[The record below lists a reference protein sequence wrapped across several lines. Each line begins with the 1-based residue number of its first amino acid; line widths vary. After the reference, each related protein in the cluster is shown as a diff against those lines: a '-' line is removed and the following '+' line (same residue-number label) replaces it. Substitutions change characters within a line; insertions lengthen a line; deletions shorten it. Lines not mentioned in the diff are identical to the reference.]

1 VGELLPKADAP
12 KVVQIP
18 HARRGPKKQVYSSRI
33 SAQIPVSANGGSSEA
48 GTPLRGTPMKNARFT
63 ERSAG
68 LIKQPFR
75 VTFPLYTVTLTIM
88 SMFIVIFCVSFFV
101 AYFDPNFVA
110 EYRAASPISTV
121 LGFMKGINPF
131 QEEFLEMYGN
141 LYSVL
146 WPGVIYLIAKLFGLA
161 TYDQIRLLM
170 FVLNAV
176 IVMGTAAAAFYIG
189 LRNKLNA
196 LLALAIGF
204 TYVLIN
210 STHLSMGTFSYA
222 SGLSCSFF
230 ALVLVSNRF
239 DRLGLCLALAL
250 ITLAS
255 LFKIYFA
262 LLGIV
267 VLFNCAAFIPL
278 RILSLITFAWA
289 LLTASLFFGLTRFF
303 PFYFDSVYCIHKMD
317 PSWNVTRIMPNIRW
331 FVTHFGFIFAFTLPQ
346 LVQFKHRATGEKR
359 RQSFYA
365 VGSLIAC
372 AFVLII
378 MLPHGGNFGTYLLHL
393 VAPIILAYALSS
405 RKEFSAEFDRR
416 TGQVVALAICL
427 MVFVSPKHWS
437 SPLQYWEQY
446 GVVWRDDLNSNRIVF
461 MNVDDLIQ
469 SNAGREIY
477 VDPMFAKL
485 AVKRNLRYVHNGN
498 REAYVEYLNVRRKG
512 ILKLSP
518 LISWL
523 AAPEVRGPER
533 SGLIA
538 VWEHSDVVI
547 CTYPCPSEGKRFDRY
562 LGKLTTAWHQVY
574 DIAVVRR

>member
-1 VGELLPKADAP
+1 M
-12 KVVQIP
+12 
-18 HARRGPKKQVYSSRI
+18 
-33 SAQIPVSANGGSSEA
+33 PVAANGVSSE
-48 GTPLRGTPMKNARFT
+48 GTSMKNARFA
-63 ERSAG
+63 ERFAG
-68 LIKQPFR
+68 PIKQPFLI
-75 VTFPLYTVTLTIM
+75 TFPIYTVTLTIL
-88 SMFIVIFCVSFFV
+88 SMFIVIFCASFFV

-110 EYRAASPISTV
+110 EYRAAGPISTV

-141 LYSVL
+141 VYSVL
-146 WPGVIYLIAKLFGLA
+146 WPSLIYLIAKLFGLA
-161 TYDQIRLLM
+161 TYDQIKLLM
-170 FVLNAV
+170 FVVNAV

-210 STHLSMGTFSYA
+210 STMLSMGTFSYA

-267 VLFNCAAFIPL
+267 VLFNCAAFISL

-303 PFYFDSVYCIHKMD
+303 PFYFDSVYCLHKMVQTWD
-317 PSWNVTRIMPNIRW
+317 VRQIVPNIRW

-359 RQSFYA
+359 RQAFYA
-365 VGSLIAC
+365 VGSLVVC
-372 AFVLII
+372 AYVLII
-378 MLPHGGNFGTYLLHL
+378 MLAHGGNFGSYLLHL
-393 VAPIILAYALSS
+393 VAPTILAYALSS
-405 RKEFSAEFDRR
+405 QEGLSAEFDRW
-416 TGQVVALAICL
+416 TGQVIALAICL
-427 MVFVSPKHWS
+427 MVFVSPEHWP
-437 SPLQYWEQY
+437 SPLQRWQEY
-446 GVVWRDDLNSNRIVF
+446 GVVWRDDLSSNRVVF

-477 VDPMFAKL
+477 VSPIFAQL
-485 AVKRNLRYVHNGN
+485 AMKGNLRYVDNGN
-498 REAYVEYLNVRRKG
+498 REVYVEYLNARRKG

-533 SGLIA
+533 VGLSA
-538 VWEHSDVVI
+538 MLEHSDLVI
-547 CTYPCPSEGKRFDRY
+547 CDFVCPKKASQPFDRY
-562 LGKLTTAWHQVY
+562 LGKVTTAWTGPFRAFVALLYHNETIKESPPVPS
-574 DIAVVRR
+574 R

>member
-1 VGELLPKADAP
+1 
-12 KVVQIP
+12 
-18 HARRGPKKQVYSSRI
+18 
-33 SAQIPVSANGGSSEA
+33 
-48 GTPLRGTPMKNARFT
+48 MKNASVS

-75 VTFPLYTVTLTIM
+75 ITFPIYTVILTIM
-88 SMFIVIFCVSFFV
+88 SMFIVIFCASFLV
-101 AYFDPNFVA
+101 AYFDPNFVVWA
-110 EYRAASPISTV
+110 VAPISTV

-210 STHLSMGTFSYA
+210 TTHLSMGTFSYS
-222 SGLSCSFF
+222 SGLSCGFF

-239 DRLGLCLALAL
+239 DRFGLCLALAL

-278 RILSLITFAWA
+278 RILSLITCAWA

-303 PFYFDSVYCIHKMD
+303 PFYFDSVYCIHKMFQIWD
-317 PSWNVTRIMPNIRW
+317 VSWIRPNIRW
-331 FVTHFGFIFAFTLPQ
+331 FVSHFGFIFVFTLPQ

-359 RQSFYA
+359 RQAFYA
-365 VGSLIAC
+365 AGSLIVC
-372 AFVLII
+372 AYVLII
-378 MLPHGGNFGTYLLHL
+378 MLSHLGNFGTYLLHL

-405 RKEFSAEFDRR
+405 REEFSPEFDRR
-416 TGQVVALAICL
+416 IGQVVALAICL
-427 MVFVSPKHWS
+427 MVSVGPIHWS
-437 SPLQYWEQY
+437 SPLQRWKQY

-477 VDPMFAKL
+477 VSPVFAQL
-485 AVKRNLRYVHNGN
+485 AVKRSLRYLDNETRG
-498 REAYVEYLNVRRKG
+498 YFTEYLNARRKG

-533 SGLIA
+533 PKSVL
-538 VWEHSDVVI
+538 EHFDVVI
-547 CTYPCPSEGKRFDRY
+547 YTCFVCPSEGSQRFERY
-562 LGKLTTAWHQVY
+562 LGTLTPAWPQSV
-574 DIAVVRR
+574 VVRLYYNESIK

>member
-1 VGELLPKADAP
+1 VE
-12 KVVQIP
+12 
-18 HARRGPKKQVYSSRI
+18 
-33 SAQIPVSANGGSSEA
+33 
-48 GTPLRGTPMKNARFT
+48 NARFT
-63 ERSAG
+63 ERSPG
-68 LIKQPFR
+68 LIKRPFR
-75 VTFPLYTVTLTIM
+75 ITFPLYTVTSTTL
-88 SMFIVIFCVSFFV
+88 SMFIVIFCASFFV
-101 AYFDPNFVA
+101 GYFDPNFVA
-110 EYRAASPISTV
+110 EYRSAAPISTV

-131 QEEFLEMYGN
+131 QEEFLETYGN
-141 LYSVL
+141 VYSVL

-176 IVMGTAAAAFYIG
+176 IVIGTAAAAFYIG

-210 STHLSMGTFSYA
+210 STMLSMGTFSYA

-303 PFYFDSVYCIHKMD
+303 PFYFDSVYCIMKMNQT
-317 PSWNVTRIMPNIRW
+317 WNVGMIVPNIRW

-346 LVQFKHRATGEKR
+346 LVQFKHRATVEKR
-359 RQSFYA
+359 RQAFYA
-365 VGSLIAC
+365 AGSLIVC
-372 AFVLII
+372 AYVLII
-378 MLPHGGNFGTYLLHL
+378 MLPHMGSFGSYLLHL

-405 RKEFSAEFDRR
+405 REGLSAEFDRW

-437 SPLQYWEQY
+437 SPLQRWEDY
-446 GVVWRDDLNSNRIVF
+446 GVVWRDDLSFNRIVF

-477 VDPMFAKL
+477 VSPMFAQL
-485 AVKRNLRYVHNGN
+485 AMKRNLRYVDNGS
-498 REAYVEYLNVRRKG
+498 REDYAEYLNARRKE

-533 SGLIA
+533 VGLIA
-538 VWEHSDVVI
+538 MLEQSDVVM
-547 CTYPCPSEGKRFDRY
+547 CTFCPEETSQRFDRY
-562 LGKLTTAWHQVY
+562 LGKVTTAWRFPFRRFE
-574 DIAVVRR
+574 VRLYHNESIKELLPVR

>member
-1 VGELLPKADAP
+1 M
-12 KVVQIP
+12 
-18 HARRGPKKQVYSSRI
+18 KQ
-33 SAQIPVSANGGSSEA
+33 QFQN
-48 GTPLRGTPMKNARFT
+48 
-63 ERSAG
+63 
-68 LIKQPFR
+68 
-75 VTFPLYTVTLTIM
+75 TFPIYMVTLTIL
-88 SMFIVIFCVSFFV
+88 STFIAIFCASFFA
-101 AYFDPNFVA
+101 AYFDPNFIA
-110 EYRAASPISTV
+110 EYRAAAPISTV

-131 QEEFLEMYGN
+131 QEDFLEMYGN

-146 WPGVIYLIAKLFGLA
+146 WPGLIYSIAKLFGLA
-161 TYDQIRLLM
+161 GYDQIRFLM

-210 STHLSMGTFSYA
+210 STHLSMGTFSYS
-222 SGLSCSFF
+222 SGLSCSFW

-239 DRLGLCLALAL
+239 DKFGLCLALAL

-278 RILSLITFAWA
+278 RILSLITCSWA

-303 PFYFDSVYCIHKMD
+303 PFYFDSVYCIPRMFQTW
-317 PSWNVTRIMPNIRW
+317 SVELIMPNIRW
-331 FVTHFGFIFAFTLPQ
+331 FLSRFGFIFLFTLPQ
-346 LVQFKHRATGEKR
+346 LIQFKHRATGEKR
-359 RQSFYA
+359 RQALYA
-365 VGSLIAC
+365 VGSLIVC
-372 AFVLII
+372 AYVLII
-378 MLPHGGNFGTYLLHL
+378 MLAHWGNFGTYLLHL

-405 RKEFSAEFDRR
+405 REEFSAAFDRR
-416 TGQVVALAICL
+416 IGQLVALAMCL
-427 MVFVSPKHWS
+427 MVFVDPIHWS
-437 SPLQYWEQY
+437 SPLQHWKRY
-446 GVVWRDDLNSNRIVF
+446 GVVWRDDLISNRIVF

-477 VDPMFAKL
+477 VSPML
-485 AVKRNLRYVHNGN
+485 APLALKRHLRYLDNGN
-498 REAYVEYLNVRRKG
+498 REYYAKYLNARRRG

-533 SGLIA
+533 TGPIA
-538 VWEHSDVVI
+538 MWEHSDVVI
-547 CTYPCPSEGKRFDRY
+547 CTLTCPSEGSLRFDRY
-562 LGKLTTAWHQVY
+562 VGVLTTACPGCDAARALASGASLIRDRHRLWPGSFE
-574 DIAVVRR
+574 VRLYYNESTKSSVKNLKAIERAE